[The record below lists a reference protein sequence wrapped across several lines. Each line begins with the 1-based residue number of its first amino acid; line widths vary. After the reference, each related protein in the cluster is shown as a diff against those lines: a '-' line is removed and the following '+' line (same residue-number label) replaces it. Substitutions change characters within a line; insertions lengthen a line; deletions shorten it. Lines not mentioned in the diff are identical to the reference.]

1 MVGDALPASTRKV
14 LSLTETKM
22 DYFSRPI
29 ISLSKK
35 TPKRQTGNSHTK
47 VASGYSFLNIYLYI
61 YGCLSTCK
69 SAPHACLVSLR
80 VQKRRSDPLGLEL

>member
-1 MVGDALPASTRKV
+1 MTKQNETLLWRDYHTVRDTLPASIRKV

-35 TPKRQTGNSHTK
+35 NPKDKQETVTPKW
-47 VASGYSFLNIYLYI
+47 L
-61 YGCLSTCK
+61 
-69 SAPHACLVSLR
+69 
-80 VQKRRSDPLGLEL
+80 LGTVF